1 MFANGRFSLSL
12 LQAAAASTS
21 PRTAAENRWVRIM
34 SRGSSEG
41 DGDPGPE
48 QVGRELVETGV
59 AGGEVHRA
67 AAVVLFDVLVRQ
79 VGVPAR
85 RQRDAGA
92 DREFVARTLRQQRRH
107 ELVRRGPGVIQVS
120 TAELHLRVVLVL
132 GAEAE
137 TVCVLVRRMER
148 QVGCAGVR
156 E

>member
-67 AAVVLFDVLVRQ
+67 APVILLDVLVRQ

-85 RQRDAGA
+85 RQRDPGA
-92 DREFVARTLRQQRRH
+92 DREFVARTLGQERRH
-107 ELVRRGPGVIQVS
+107 ELRGRRAGVIQVS
-120 TAELHLRVVLVL
+120 TAQPHLGVVLVF
-132 GAEAE
+132 GAEPEA
-137 TVCVLVRRMER
+137 VCVLVVRM
-148 QVGCAGVR
+148 
-156 E
+156 